1 MYNEYMSNVKSDPGG
16 PGSGE
21 GSGEGFL
28 PIEHL

>member
-1 MYNEYMSNVKSDPGG
+1 MYNECMPVVKSDPDV